1 MKSALMPPVAAMLAL
16 SAAIDGATP
25 ASAQQMAGSLEA
37 GLQTLARALV
47 ANAPAG
53 QRPAMSVMPFP
64 SADQSCPVLSVSIVD
79 ELTTALVNAVQPKPR
94 VVERMQLETIISQN
108 RLDDFLSDPEQ
119 RRRLGGLSGIN
130 ALVVGSFVVI
140 GDRLRINA
148 RLVGMDNGEVMA
160 AEAVSVPRTS
170 EITEFLR
177 QSSNRGQN
185 CIMRATNATPAR
197 SASGA
202 PALFPPSTST
212 NNSPQAPA
220 SDQACDEQDGLRV
233 CAQGLRRSGRDVQ
246 ATLQIENA
254 GSGAVAVAVVG
265 PQPSLTDSDGV
276 ALPIAQ
282 LSGLP
287 ICGNQLSSRNMQAN
301 QQTWCLMSDSFLS
314 RHAFRSLPPGGRAR
328 MMMQFK
334 ANEASTGS
342 AFTLSAA
349 LGVLP
354 RLPSGMT
361 AAEAQQLRAKPFI
374 VMLPDLR
381 PTDQSGR

>member
-1 MKSALMPPVAAMLAL
+1 MRAAFTPRVAAAL
-16 SAAIDGATP
+16 TMSAVTGQAVP

-37 GLQTLARALV
+37 GLQTLARTLV

-64 SADQSCPVLSVSIVD
+64 GADQSCPVLSVFVVD
-79 ELTTALVNAVQPKPR
+79 ELTTALVNAVQPRPR
-94 VVERMQLETIISQN
+94 VVERMQLETIIAQN
-108 RLDDFLSDPEQ
+108 QLDDFLSDPEQ

-148 RLVGMDNGEVMA
+148 RLVGMENGEMMA

-185 CIMRATNATPAR
+185 CLVRAANAAPAR

-202 PALFPPSTST
+202 PAVVPPSTSLS
-212 NNSPQAPA
+212 NAPQPPS
-220 SDQACDEQDGLRV
+220 SDHACDEQDGVKV

-246 ATLQIENA
+246 ATLQIENV
-254 GSGAVAVAVVG
+254 GGNAVAVAVVG
-265 PQPSLTDSDGV
+265 PQPRLTDSDGV

-287 ICGNQLSSRNMQAN
+287 ICGSQLSSLYMQAN
-301 QQTWCLMSDSFLS
+301 SQNGCLNSEGFLS

-334 ANEASTGS
+334 AEEASAGS
-342 AFTLSAA
+342 TFTLSAA

-354 RLPSGMT
+354 RLPVGMT
-361 AAEAQQLRAKPFI
+361 AAEAQQLRARPFI

-381 PTDQSGR
+381 PADQSGR